1 MNNMIEKAIEKG
13 ELVLLLGAGASN
25 GCKDKLNRPLLDG
38 EGLAVALASEIGM
51 PYVDEGLSTT
61 YAAAKKILGNRLNPI
76 LEERYRHCKPS
87 QSYLTLAQYP
97 WARIYTLNIDDAFD
111 NALTKNSPQSINIRH
126 ITDRIHDKKP
136 FYDELDYIKLNG
148 SSDKL
153 EMAIIFSP
161 QEYGKSSAGNML
173 WYEELADDFYKYTF
187 LFVGTK
193 LNEPLFYHH
202 IERYRSRSGGIE
214 GKSFV
219 LTPSATEIVKASLE
233 TYNLTHISGTLE
245 DFVQWLQSKFPKPMT
260 PNDLALRNL
269 PQLALLSSEF
279 QKNKYIELFDKVLL
293 VKRLYFSKTH
303 GVTEPAGKIREFY
316 RGFKPTWQ
324 DIVDAVPADLEI
336 AQHLRDK
343 IMKIQEGE
351 KLLVVNGPA
360 GSGKTTLL
368 MQAAL
373 FLSDSQPELSVYYIS
388 EPVGNIDS
396 IIKALEETNDKRY
409 FLFVDKIDV
418 MSDEIADVLK
428 SAVIK
433 KGIIVAA
440 ERQNIWSSRTEAKL
454 GDFCKEPITVNLITE
469 RDAHNILEK
478 LQKYG
483 PWTRLSQMSKSE
495 RIKELV
501 DKAKRQLLIG
511 LLETTL
517 GRGFEEIIEN
527 DYHNLT
533 SPELRKVLILAGL
546 GSVHRAYIPAQT
558 MSRALAGIGI
568 FEGPQT
574 LSKKMLGIIHME
586 DNKIFARHPVYIR
599 YLFENV
605 VDIEDLAEAIKALL
619 SAYAVYPS
627 PVIKHVSKNDGFV
640 YKSNIN
646 HKFLKV
652 ILRENHALILSIYSS
667 FEKYF
672 EQDGLFWLQYGLAL
686 RDFGDQA
693 TALEKLQTAYEAY
706 PMIHTE
712 HAR

>member
-303 GVTEPAGKIREFY
+303 GVTEPAAKNRGIFS
-316 RGFKPTWQ
+316 GFKPTWQ

-388 EPVGNIDS
+388 EPVG
-396 IIKALEETNDKRY
+396 
-409 FLFVDKIDV
+409 
-418 MSDEIADVLK
+418 
-428 SAVIK
+428 
-433 KGIIVAA
+433 
-440 ERQNIWSSRTEAKL
+440 
-454 GDFCKEPITVNLITE
+454 
-469 RDAHNILEK
+469 
-478 LQKYG
+478 
-483 PWTRLSQMSKSE
+483 
-495 RIKELV
+495 
-501 DKAKRQLLIG
+501 
-511 LLETTL
+511 
-517 GRGFEEIIEN
+517 
-527 DYHNLT
+527 
-533 SPELRKVLILAGL
+533 
-546 GSVHRAYIPAQT
+546 
-558 MSRALAGIGI
+558 
-568 FEGPQT
+568 
-574 LSKKMLGIIHME
+574 
-586 DNKIFARHPVYIR
+586 
-599 YLFENV
+599 
-605 VDIEDLAEAIKALL
+605 
-619 SAYAVYPS
+619 
-627 PVIKHVSKNDGFV
+627 
-640 YKSNIN
+640 
-646 HKFLKV
+646 
-652 ILRENHALILSIYSS
+652 
-667 FEKYF
+667 
-672 EQDGLFWLQYGLAL
+672 
-686 RDFGDQA
+686 
-693 TALEKLQTAYEAY
+693 
-706 PMIHTE
+706 
-712 HAR
+712 